1 MIKFLLKI
9 IKRVIMSFVVLYG
22 LNVITSSIGLVLPI
36 NIISISILTLLG
48 LPGLCGL
55 TALYFLI

>member
-9 IKRVIMSFVVLYG
+9 IKRIIMSFVVLYG
-22 LNVITSSIGLVLPI
+22 VNVITSSIGLVLPI

-55 TALYFLI
+55 TTLYFLI

>member
-55 TALYFLI
+55 TVLYFLI